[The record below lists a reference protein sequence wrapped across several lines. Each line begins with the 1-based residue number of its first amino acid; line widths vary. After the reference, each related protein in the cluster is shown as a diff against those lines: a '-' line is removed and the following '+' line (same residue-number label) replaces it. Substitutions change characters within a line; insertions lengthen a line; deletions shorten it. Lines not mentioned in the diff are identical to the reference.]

1 MKIKCYICSHKNPN
15 VMKTL
20 INRIQEDARCLDGGI
35 LVVDRFLN
43 QQMDPEL
50 MKQVAVEFF
59 TRFARAGINKILTVE
74 ASGIAPAVMLVHLY

>member
-59 TRFARAGINKILTVE
+59 TDETGGRRVLHSFR
-74 ASGIAPAVMLVHLY
+74 PCWYQ